1 MIEAI
6 NKRLNE
12 YFGFDNKN
20 LDILVGIFGG
30 AIKNI
35 IADQDMMLIYFVVL
49 TQ

>member
-12 YFGFDNKN
+12 YLGFDNKN

-35 IADQDMMLIYFVVL
+35 YSRSIHDVDILCGF
-49 TQ
+49 